1 MLFLIFITVLNTGIS
16 FWNAKMAGEI
26 WAESKGIGGWIYMI
40 TWCTAI
46 QAMIGFSYVYM
57 TVLVLLGDG
66 LHFISAQGLMFMMN
80 LSYVFL
86 IFPLLGTGLALTIQS
101 WIQASREKSLNS
113 LGIAG
118 WNTFA
123 QAYNMYSAVQ
133 HIGPAFSMVQNNMEN
148 IFFHN
153 NDDDDKEED
162 ILIVFLVVLAILAGV
177 ITTMA
182 VINFY
187 AGSLPVSEAVR
198 KKYEA
203 FS

>member
-1 MLFLIFITVLNTGIS
+1 MLFLMFIIVLNTGIS
-16 FWNAKMAGEI
+16 FWNAKMAGEV
-26 WAESKGIGGWIYMI
+26 WAESKGIGGWVYMI

-46 QAMIGFSYVYM
+46 QAMIGFSYVYI
-57 TVLVLLGDG
+57 TVLILLGNG
-66 LHFISAQGLMFMMN
+66 LHFISNQGLIFMTN

-101 WIQASREKSLNS
+101 WIQASREKSLSS

-133 HIGPAFSMVQNNMEN
+133 HIGPAFSMVQNRIED
-148 IFFHN
+148 IFFHDD
-153 NDDDDKEED
+153 NDDNREENM
-162 ILIVFLVVLAILAGV
+162 LIIFLVVLAILAGIV
-177 ITTMA
+177 TTMT

-187 AGSLPVSEAVR
+187 AGSLSVSEAVR

-203 FS
+203 YS